1 MKKLKPS
8 FDSRGRTLVY
18 DDLKGKIFSQLR
30 VFRVGA
36 STSID
41 LLFEDKTIFHISLEP
56 EPLVRLCLCEEDRAG
71 DLEEI
76 AESEKIPVPQNV

>member
-30 VFRVGA
+30 VFRTGA
-36 STSID
+36 SMSID

-56 EPLVRLCLCEEDRAG
+56 EPLVRLCLYEEDRAG

-76 AESEKIPVPQNV
+76 AESEKIPVPQIV

>member
-1 MKKLKPS
+1 MKKLKLS

-18 DDLKGKIFSQLR
+18 DDPKGKVFSQLR
-30 VFRVGA
+30 VFRIGA

-41 LLFEDKTIFHISLEP
+41 LLFEDKTMFHISLES
-56 EPLVRLCLCEEDRAG
+56 EPLVRLCLYEEDLAG

-76 AESEKIPVPQNV
+76 AMRETIPVPQNG

>member
-1 MKKLKPS
+1 MNKLKPS

-18 DDLKGKIFSQLR
+18 DDLKGKVFSQLR
-30 VFRVGA
+30 VFRIVA

-41 LLFEDKTIFHISLEP
+41 LLFEDKTMFHISREP
-56 EPLVRLCLCEEDRAG
+56 QPLVRLCLYEEDRAG

-76 AESEKIPVPQNV
+76 AMSEKIPVRQNG

>member
-56 EPLVRLCLCEEDRAG
+56 EPLVRLCLYEEDRAG

>member
-1 MKKLKPS
+1 MKKLKPN

-56 EPLVRLCLCEEDRAG
+56 EPLVRLCLYEEDRAS

-76 AESEKIPVPQNV
+76 AMSEKIPVPQNG

>member
-1 MKKLKPS
+1 VKKLKPS
-8 FDSRGRTLVY
+8 FDSRGCTLVY

-30 VFRVGA
+30 VFRIGA

-41 LLFEDKTIFHISLEP
+41 LLFEDKTMFHISLEQ
-56 EPLVRLCLCEEDRAG
+56 EPLVRLCLYEEDRVG

-76 AESEKIPVPQNV
+76 AKSEKLPVPENG